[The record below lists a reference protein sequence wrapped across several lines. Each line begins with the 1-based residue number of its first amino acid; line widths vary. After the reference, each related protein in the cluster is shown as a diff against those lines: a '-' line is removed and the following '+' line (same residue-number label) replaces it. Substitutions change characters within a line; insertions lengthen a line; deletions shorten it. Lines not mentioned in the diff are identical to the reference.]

1 MMPNIRLIPRL
12 TSRFASGLSVGLTLG
27 MLSSH
32 GLAETPDRQ
41 ELAAQDTDST
51 VIYESSY
58 FAEFYPVSAND
69 MLNRIPGIGLALRGG
84 GGGRGLG
91 SGAGEVLINGQR
103 MSGKANGGRSQLQ
116 RIAAD
121 QVDYI
126 EIIRGTAEG
135 LSVRGGGQIV
145 NVVLMDSGS
154 LSSTTVQLQT
164 DRTQDGTLDPG
175 GQFAYSAQTGDFS
188 YLLSLEADPRFRAER
203 GREYS
208 YNADGELQE
217 IWQQT
222 RERDETQYQVSGSA
236 GYAFERSSL
245 QFNALYETQGDAPS
259 TLNRSIDLLATNTR
273 RFERVDRRDVRDN
286 WEVGGDF
293 EHGFQS
299 GAIFRFLFIVND
311 RHTENEQQRF
321 DVVDDEPAINRFLLD
336 KDRNRERIGRSSFTW
351 SLAQGQGLEVG
362 VEAAQTIL
370 DSDLLLGLPG
380 EGTASDRVGGLVV
393 QDVANA
399 QSTVQEMRYEPF
411 TVHNWQIND
420 RMSLE
425 SAVVYETSTI
435 EQSGDVNNSR
445 SFGFVKPRVDYR
457 FDITP
462 SLQLRAGVRKDVE
475 QLSFSDFSAT
485 IDGGDEE
492 ANTFAGNPGIRQE
505 QSWRYELNLEMRL
518 PNDTGVVNSQFWYRD
533 MDDVIGLVDV
543 SPDEDNLASARGNI
557 GDGKRYGLNLDVSTK
572 LDTLGLNN
580 ALLNTG
586 VRLRDSEVMDPF
598 LGFRRRLEGN
608 GRWSL
613 EMNYRHDVTDLGLT
627 YGVNYSNDSNDGTGR
642 TRYDIFDTETRI
654 EQPYMWAFVEKVA
667 FGNTT
672 FRLEGHNLTEK
683 EFCRVRT
690 RYVGATANGIV
701 EEVEDY
707 CNGSGMELAFKV
719 RSTF

>member
-1 MMPNIRLIPRL
+1 MINSRLLSRL
-12 TSRFASGLSVGLTLG
+12 ALGLTLG
-27 MLSSH
+27 MASAYTA
-32 GLAETPDRQ
+32 AEIPNEQQLTT
-41 ELAAQDTDST
+41 EETDST
-51 VIYESSY
+51 VIYEADY

-103 MSGKANGGRSQLQ
+103 MSGKANGGRSQLS

-154 LSSTTVQLQT
+154 LSSTTLQLQT
-164 DRTQDGTLDPG
+164 DRTQDGTVDPG
-175 GQFAYSAQTGDFS
+175 GQFAHSGQAGDLS
-188 YLLSLEADPRFRAER
+188 YLLSVEADPRYRFER

-208 YNADGELQE
+208 YNPDGELQE
-217 IWQQT
+217 IWRQT
-222 RERDETQYQVSGSA
+222 RETDETQYQVSGSL

-245 QFNALYETQGDAPS
+245 QFNALYETQGDVPS
-259 TLNRSIDLLATNTR
+259 TLNRTIDLLASNSQR
-273 RFERVDRRDVRDN
+273 REQEVRRNVRDN

-293 EHGFQS
+293 EHGFQT

-311 RHTENEQQRF
+311 RHTENEQRRF
-321 DVVDDEPAINRFLLD
+321 NVIDNESRINRFLLD
-336 KDRNRERIGRSSFTW
+336 QDRNRERIGRSSLTW
-351 SLAQGQGLEVG
+351 SLGRGQGLEVG

-370 DSDLLLGLPG
+370 DSSLLLGLPG
-380 EGTASDRVGGLVV
+380 TGTPSDQVGGLVV
-393 QDVANA
+393 QNVANA
-399 QSTVQEMRYEPF
+399 ESTVQEMRYEPF
-411 TVHNWQIND
+411 AVHNWQLNT

-425 SAVVYETSTI
+425 SALVYETSTI
-435 EQSGDVNNSR
+435 SQTGDVSNSR
-445 SFGFVKPRVDYR
+445 SFGFVKPRLDYR

-485 IDGGDEE
+485 IDAGDEE
-492 ANTFAGNPGIRQE
+492 ANTFAGNPEIRQE

-533 MDDVIGLVDV
+533 LEDVIGLVDV
-543 SPDEDNLASARGNI
+543 SPSPDNLASARGNI
-557 GDGKRYGLNLDVSTK
+557 GDGKRYGVNLDVSTK
-572 LDTLGLNN
+572 LDTLGLRN

-586 VRLRDSEVMDPF
+586 VRLRDSEVLDPF
-598 LGFRRRLEGN
+598 LGFTRREEGN

-627 YGVNYSNDSNDGTGR
+627 YGVNYSNDSNGGTGR
-642 TRYDIFDTETRI
+642 TRYDIFDTEERI
-654 EQPYMWAFVEKVA
+654 EQPYMWAYVEKVA

-690 RYVGATANGIV
+690 RYVGATAAGIV
-701 EEVEDY
+701 EEVEDF
-707 CNGSGMELAFKV
+707 CNGGGMELAFKI